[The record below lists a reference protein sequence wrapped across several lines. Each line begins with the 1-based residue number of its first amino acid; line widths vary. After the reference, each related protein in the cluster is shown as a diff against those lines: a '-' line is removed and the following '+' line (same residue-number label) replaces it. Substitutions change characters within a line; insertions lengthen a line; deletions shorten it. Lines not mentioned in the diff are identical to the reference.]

1 MFWEGFFF
9 WLANISTIVGLITA
23 GITGV
28 AWWRLRDARRKVKA
42 RLDALAHQTKGEPV
56 ALAVGIGPKVGD
68 ISGAVK
74 KYLDS
79 QGLQMQIFSIFRN
92 GEIDEDEA
100 YVILE
105 EVLALRRQ
113 LNAAGPTRIHFFYGG
128 PVALAASLGAAL
140 DNWVPTLLYIL
151 DKTTGY
157 KPLMELG
164 KFRRPPLPGK

>member
-1 MFWEGFFF
+1 MFWDSVFL
-9 WLANISTIVGLITA
+9 WIANASAIVGLITA

-28 AWWRLRDARRKVKA
+28 AWWNLRAEQRKVKD
-42 RLDALAHQTKGEPV
+42 RLDALAHESKGQPV
-56 ALAVGIGPKVGD
+56 AIAVGIGPKVGD
-68 ISGAVK
+68 ISGTVK

-79 QGLQMQIFSIFRN
+79 QGLQMQIFSIFRD
-92 GEIDEDEA
+92 GEVDEDEA
-100 YVILE
+100 YVILD

>member
-1 MFWEGFFF
+1 MFWDSVFL
-9 WLANISTIVGLITA
+9 WIANASAIVGLITA

-28 AWWRLRDARRKVKA
+28 AWWNLRAEQRKVKD
-42 RLDALAHQTKGEPV
+42 RLDALAHESKGQPV
-56 ALAVGIGPKVGD
+56 AIAVGIGPKVGD
-68 ISGAVK
+68 ISGTVK

-79 QGLQMQIFSIFRN
+79 QGLQMQIFSIFRD
-92 GEIDEDEA
+92 GEVDEDEA
-100 YVILE
+100 YVILDE
-105 EVLALRRQ
+105 ILALRRQ